1 MLCIVFG
8 SITVFVIVM
17 VVVLLVRTKL
27 LRERR
32 TYGIHKA
39 LGFTNGQLMRSTMMA
54 DIPVIAV
61 GAVIGTIAAHLLAD
75 SIVALCLSFCGITQG
90 NMYMNPVFEVLT
102 VLGITV
108 AAVLAESICSLKI
121 RKMEPV
127 KLITEE

>member
-1 MLCIVFG
+1 
-8 SITVFVIVM
+8 
-17 VVVLLVRTKL
+17 
-27 LRERR
+27 
-32 TYGIHKA
+32 
-39 LGFTNGQLMRSTMMA
+39 MRSTMMA

-75 SIVALCLSFCGITQG
+75 SIVTLCLSFCGIKQG

-127 KLITEE
+127 KLIAEE